1 MLRAASPQR
10 RFFDVVSRLH
20 PRGGAATGVAGDAAP
35 GLAGLRV
42 QGDGNVGLGSD
53 FKVNGVRVNDLSSG
67 NLDGFLPIV
76 ESKGFDGG
84 DVDSGYA
91 GLTAGRE
98 TNRRRRNGQVAAAK
112 GIADL
117 DTDAV
122 GANGHVEGLSEGCV
136 LEYTTAGLVC
146 FVIKLTY
153 FFFKLDKRTYKRRRR
168 HVVLLNKLRHR
179 RPSSD
184 PFLTLSGLKDGENIP
199 LLIQAC
205 RRGKSPA

>member
-1 MLRAASPQR
+1 MVGRRPGFHSAHKVPMLRAASPQR

-67 NLDGFLPIV
+67 NLDGFLPVV

-146 FVIKLTY
+146 FVVKLTN
-153 FFFKLDKRTYKRRRR
+153 FFSSLIRQLTKGDGGMLFCSTSCGIDVQVAT
-168 HVVLLNKLRHR
+168 HFS
-179 RPSSD
+179 PSR
-184 PFLTLSGLKDGENIP
+184 
-199 LLIQAC
+199 A
-205 RRGKSPA
+205 